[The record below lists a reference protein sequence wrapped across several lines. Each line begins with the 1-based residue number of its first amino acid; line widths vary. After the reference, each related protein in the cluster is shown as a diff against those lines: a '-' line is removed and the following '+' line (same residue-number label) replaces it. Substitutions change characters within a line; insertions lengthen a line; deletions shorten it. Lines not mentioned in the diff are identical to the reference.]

1 MSGSSGIRLYFF
13 VGLFG
18 LVLLTGACADPDSAL
33 DAPEASVI
41 IYLVDTLRADR
52 LGTYGYTGRATSPY
66 LDELAKRSVVFEQAY
81 GPAPWTVPSVT
92 AVMTSSYACENGIA
106 TIRQRLNASI
116 VPLAER
122 LEAMDYYTGGFYNN
136 PMVGDAIGLDR
147 GYAEFVEGEDTSNE
161 WTPQVRNFL
170 TRADGDPFYLY
181 LHTMEPHDAF
191 RVPYAFIRQYG
202 HVSVDE
208 QGLVEAAMRRLNTA
222 SQADFLANN
231 PPGSAPENDV
241 IQAEAMAELD
251 DYEENF
257 RLLYDASVLWA
268 DKNVSDVVEVLKETG
283 AWDRSIFIFMSDH
296 GEEIGDHGG
305 WYHGQSVYEELVR
318 VPLIMHFPGDEFAG
332 RRVETPVSLVDV
344 MPTIFDYLQS
354 AERCDGCRGK
364 SLLPVIRSPENG
376 HDEGPEIMSLRTNVA
391 FFYRPWKEG
400 RGDLNVA
407 VRQGSWKAIWNAEL
421 GSVELYDLESDPG
434 ELANLSSKN
443 RALAAAMEEAARE
456 WLERCKMREQ
466 APEAA
471 PQLDDETRDRMRALG
486 YFE

>member
-1 MSGSSGIRLYFF
+1 MSDSSGIRLIFS
-13 VGLFG
+13 VVFG
-18 LVLLTGACADPDSAL
+18 LVLFTGACVDPESAP
-33 DAPEASVI
+33 DAPQAPVI

-66 LDELAKRSVVFEQAY
+66 LDELAKKSVVFEQAY
-81 GPAPWTVPSVT
+81 APAPWTVPSVT

-116 VPLAER
+116 IPLAER
-122 LEAMDYYTGGFYNN
+122 LEAINYYTGGFYNN

-147 GYAEFVEGEDTSNE
+147 GYAEFVEGDDTSNE
-161 WTPQVRNFL
+161 WSPQVREFL
-170 TRADGDPFYLY
+170 AKAGGDPFYLY
-181 LHTMEPHDAF
+181 IHTMEPHDAF
-191 RVPYAFIRQYG
+191 WTPYAFIQPYG

-208 QGLVEAAMRRLNTA
+208 QGRIEAAMRRLNAA
-222 SQADFLANN
+222 SQADFLADK
-231 PPGSAPENDV
+231 PPGSTEENDV
-241 IQAEAMAELD
+241 IQAQAMAELED
-251 DYEENF
+251 HEENF

-318 VPLIMHFPGDEFAG
+318 VPLIIHFPGDQFAG

-344 MPTIFDYLQS
+344 MPTIFDYLDS

-364 SLLPVIRSPENG
+364 SLLPIIQRPENR
-376 HDEGPEIMSLRTNVA
+376 HDEEPRILALRTNVA
-391 FFYRPWKEG
+391 FYYRPWKER
-400 RGDLNVA
+400 RGDLNVV

-421 GSVELYDLESDPG
+421 GSVELYDLVSDPR
-434 ELANLSSKN
+434 ELADLSGEN
-443 RALAAAMEEAARE
+443 RALAANMEQAARE
-456 WLERCKMREQ
+456 WLERCQKRERT
-466 APEAA
+466 PEVA
-471 PQLDDETRDRMRALG
+471 PQLDEETRERMRALG
-486 YFE
+486 YFD